1 MSIETIFGLANINYF
16 LWFHPRKVLSNEG
29 WDSISRINLKARSTF
44 FVLKKQTICGDSE
57 ERLSTILILFAF
69 ITENSSLEPLLE
81 GVLSQIYNQF
91 SAGIKPADKYVFR
104 KCNVPTNYAKV
115 TDESLKILQ
124 DPHF

>member
-1 MSIETIFGLANINYF
+1 L
-16 LWFHPRKVLSNEG
+16 
-29 WDSISRINLKARSTF
+29 ISRINLKARSIF
-44 FVLKKQTICGDSE
+44 FVLKKQTICKDSE

-91 SAGIKPADKYVFR
+91 SAGIKPADKCFFR
-104 KCNVPTNYAKV
+104 KCHVPTNYAKV